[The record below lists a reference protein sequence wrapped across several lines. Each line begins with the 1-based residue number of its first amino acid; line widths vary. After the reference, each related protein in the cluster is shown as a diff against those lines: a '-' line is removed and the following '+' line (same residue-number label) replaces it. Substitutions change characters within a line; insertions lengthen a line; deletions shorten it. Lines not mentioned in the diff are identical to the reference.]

1 MAFAD
6 WDIVGPN
13 AQVDNTLLANPL
25 PQPWA
30 GQYCREVG
38 TPGVDASILI
48 NAGYQ
53 GGAFIGVSTNKVI
66 RVRGCIR
73 RVTNTGGY
81 IGGLTARF
89 LNYGSQRGYTIAY
102 NAWNQTIT
110 LNVSD
115 NTTYVLP
122 VTGNVF
128 NPDWFSMEM
137 IVYPIGEAGDR
148 IVVSQELVPGSG
160 TYTPLSIN
168 GGVPTEGIYISSL
181 TAGYAP
187 INVST
192 RCGIVSPSAVFNN
205 AGNILVDKVNIALST
220 SPAI

>member
-6 WDIVGPN
+6 WDIAGPN
-13 AQVDNTLLANPL
+13 AQVDNTLLPNPL

-38 TPGVDASILI
+38 AVGVDASILI

-53 GGAFIGVSTNKVI
+53 GGAFVGTSYDKVI
-66 RVRGCIR
+66 RMRGCIR
-73 RVTNTGGY
+73 RVTNTGY
-81 IGGLTARF
+81 YTGGLTARRTTG
-89 LNYGSQRGYTIAY
+89 YGYTVGYSAGP
-102 NAWNQTIT
+102 QTISLL
-110 LNVSD
+110 LN
-115 NTTYVLP
+115 NNAEYILP

-137 IVYPIGEAGDR
+137 IVYPIGTAGDR

-160 TYTPLSIN
+160 VYTPLSIN
-168 GGVPTEGIYISSL
+168 GGVAAEGIYISNLS
-181 TAGYAP
+181 AGYAP
-187 INVST
+187 YNISS
-192 RCGIVSPSAVFNN
+192 RCGITSPNAPGNN